1 MRDLFWSYLF
11 WGSAKWHL
19 NLLVQNI
26 LNWLVNW
33 FLNLLVRNVIER
45 EIKREKVQMKP
56 PILYVKHVISISI
69 CNRGLDQLLV
79 SFLNYWHTCFA
90 LTHFRF
96 CLCILKKIAGNSDKN
111 PKSCNSSDLVVI
123 NFANFFFSR
132 VFHILVIICNII
144 HICCCFLDMSGHSIT
159 FSIRFRWHNILTT
172 SG

>member
-1 MRDLFWSYLF
+1 MTIRRRDDHIVVPSSNRIKL
-11 WGSAKWHL
+11 K
-19 NLLVQNI
+19 I
-26 LNWLVNW
+26 DW
-33 FLNLLVRNVIER
+33 F
-45 EIKREKVQMKP
+45 
-56 PILYVKHVISISI
+56 YVKHVISISI

-79 SFLNYWHTCFA
+79 FVLNYWHTCSA
-90 LTHFRF
+90 QTHLRF

-123 NFANFFFSR
+123 SNFANFFFSR